1 MSAQA
6 IPESEVVET
15 GNTENV
21 VFWLS
26 DNAVLSDTKS
36 VAAAHRRHCADFLLL
51 NPESTVTLFAVS
63 NKAATDFTDT
73 KTGIYVKAGGVYVYE
88 AIADGSDI
96 ISNEICIAEEGTL
109 SEGEWYSVESDQR
122 VVEDNVVYAGAKI
135 YNAAGELVVNGAM
148 RRVGMD
154 FSLVNGASVT
164 ADKCVQS
171 QIAGT
176 NVLVDN
182 WNYVIIDDTTYGT
195 IVVDDVE
202 FDSENNATVTLSN
215 TDREGREYL
224 IVVARLNGNGKYLE
238 TAAAYGV
245 LDAGTDEQVIA
256 GPILSEKNPGETI
269 RVMVWDNWDTM
280 SFFGDAV
287 ETVVE

>member
-1 MSAQA
+1 MELSKELKSYIKNHQ
-6 IPESEVVET
+6 IEL
-15 GNTENV
+15 ENNL
-21 VFWLS
+21 F
-26 DNAVLSDTKS
+26 D
-36 VAAAHRRHCADFLLL
+36 R
-51 NPESTVTLFAVS
+51 FAV
-63 NKAATDFTDT
+63 DVL
-73 KTGIYVKAGGVYVYE
+73 VKGGAYLFEE
-88 AIADGSDI
+88 ACELCL
-96 ISNEICIAEEGTL
+96 NEF
-109 SEGEWYSVESDQR
+109 GENLNLYIRNDY
-122 VVEDNVVYAGAKI
+122 VVEDNVVYAAAKI

-202 FDSENNATVTLSN
+202 FDGENNATVTLSN